1 MADLSKFGVPLNGT
15 KLGMLQPKQQFKYR
29 VVFLGIGFDADSRIM
44 TQQVMTA
51 TRPQVDFN
59 PVEVH
64 SYVST
69 AYVEGKPTWNTVD
82 ITLRDDISNGVIS
95 VIGQQI
101 QKQMNFFEQ
110 TMSVAGAN
118 YKFTTEIH
126 TLDGRNTEELE
137 KWVLDGCFISS
148 YQSPQGDYASSEVN
162 QITITLRYDV
172 ATHMA
177 GSNTND
183 GTTVGADP
191 FPNTPSL
198 GGRTGIA

>member
-1 MADLSKFGVPLNGT
+1 MADFSKFGVPLNGT

-29 VVFLGIGFDADSRIM
+29 VVFLGMGFDADSRVM

-69 AYVEGKPTWNTVD
+69 AYIEGKPVWNTVD
-82 ITLRDDISNGVIS
+82 ITLRDDMTNGVIS

-137 KWVLDGCFISS
+137 KWVLDGCFIST
-148 YQSPQGDYASSEVN
+148 YQ
-162 QITITLRYDV
+162 
-172 ATHMA
+172 
-177 GSNTND
+177 
-183 GTTVGADP
+183 
-191 FPNTPSL
+191 
-198 GGRTGIA
+198 